1 MVEMTPAMTQLQ
13 DGNCGNGWSG
23 RYQFRDDPNQM
34 VEMLELVETI
44 SEIPFNPMVEMGYY

>member
-34 VEMLELVETI
+34 VEMLELVEII